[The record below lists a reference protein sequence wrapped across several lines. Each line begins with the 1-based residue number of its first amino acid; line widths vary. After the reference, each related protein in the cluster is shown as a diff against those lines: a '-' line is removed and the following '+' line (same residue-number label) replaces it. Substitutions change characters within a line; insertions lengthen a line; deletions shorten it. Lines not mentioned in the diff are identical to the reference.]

1 MGMIRARQG
10 PPVAFVNTGNMLA
23 VARRG
28 DLCERTCG
36 NRGASRRARHALD
49 APWHES
55 NWHVFLLSGIMV
67 EWGKKKRR
75 KESKP
80 MCYNF
85 ENGIFR
91 YGVFFGLWKSVRFWN
106 IWGLDGSMSRGKEI
120 KESSNV
126 FGIVMISFFFY
137 LLGGKDWWN
146 VSNYLSTQLYLTR
159 DN

>member
-1 MGMIRARQG
+1 MGMIRG
-10 PPVAFVNTGNMLA
+10 PPRTP
-23 VARRG
+23 RS
-28 DLCERTCG
+28 LCQHRQY
-36 NRGASRRARHALD
+36 ASRCAERRFMRTDLWE
-49 APWHES
+49 PRSIPTGSSCSRCSLTRIELTR
-55 NWHVFLLSGIMV
+55 VFIKWYH

-137 LLGGKDWWN
+137 LLGGKDEMW
-146 VSNYLSTQLYLTR
+146 VIIYLRNYI
-159 DN
+159 